1 MIAGHYGPLMGKRA
15 LSVRRVMHSTDG
27 LRAEERPVIK
37 GRRDMASQRTVPV

>member
-27 LRAEERPVIK
+27 LRAKEQPVIK
-37 GRRDMASQRTVPV
+37 GRWDTSPQRTVPM